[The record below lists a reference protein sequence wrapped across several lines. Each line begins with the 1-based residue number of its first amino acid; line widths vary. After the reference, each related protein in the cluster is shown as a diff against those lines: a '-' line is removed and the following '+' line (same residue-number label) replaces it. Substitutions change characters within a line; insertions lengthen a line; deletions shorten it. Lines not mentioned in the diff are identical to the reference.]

1 VYDMTTTTFDP
12 NSDSNSDSMT
22 LGRTGAPG
30 SPGAA
35 GARARAGA
43 SQVVSTLTI
52 AGRTIKKFVRTPQLI
67 VAGTA
72 QGALFLLI
80 FRYVFGGAVAHTGS
94 LRYVDFLVPGFVATS
109 VLFTGMGASAG
120 VADDLGLGLMDRL
133 RSLPISRFSIIDAN
147 VWANTALTV
156 LSLAIT
162 TGIGFAIGFRI
173 HNGVGPALEAFGMC
187 VVFGFAFCWLFVAL
201 GLFAGGPE
209 PVVPGVPL
217 DLRFQRIRPGFDDA
231 RVDAGLR
238 QPSAHH
244 RHGQH
249 GAHPDRGPRR
259 RGRAGPLAEL
269 LPAGVAGVV
278 RSHRRTGSPPG
289 GHPPAPLRDAAVPGS
304 PSCTAA

>member
-1 VYDMTTTTFDP
+1 MTTTTFD
-12 NSDSNSDSMT
+12 SDPDSHSTT
-22 LGRTGAPG
+22 LGPPG
-30 SPGAA
+30 SVPG
-35 GARARAGA
+35 GRLSRRLPRPGA

-52 AGRTIKKFVRTPQLI
+52 AGRTVKKFVRTPQLI

-120 VADDLGLGLMDRL
+120 IADDLGLGLMDRL

-147 VWANTALTV
+147 VWANAALTV

-187 VVFGFAFCWLFVAL
+187 ALFGFAFCWLFVAL
-201 GLFAGGPE
+201 GLFAGSPQAAQSLSFLVFPLTFVSSAYV
-209 PVVPGVPL
+209 PVSTMPGWMQALANHQPITAMVNTV
-217 DLRFQRIRPGFDDA
+217 RILTEGHAAEAALGHSLSYYLPA
-231 RVDAGLR
+231 SLAW
-238 QPSAHH
+238 SALIV
-244 RHGQH
+244 
-249 GAHPDRGPRR
+249 AL
-259 RGRAGPLAEL
+259 AAPLAVFRL
-269 LPAGVAGVV
+269 
-278 RSHRRTGSPPG
+278 RR
-289 GHPPAPLRDAAVPGS
+289 
-304 PSCTAA
+304 

>member
-1 VYDMTTTTFDP
+1 MTTTTFD
-12 NSDSNSDSMT
+12 SDPAALAPPGPT
-22 LGRTGAPG
+22 GRN
-30 SPGAA
+30 A
-35 GARARAGA
+35 GRGA

-52 AGRTIKKFVRTPQLI
+52 AGRTVKKFVRTPQLI

-147 VWANTALTV
+147 VWANAALTV

-162 TGIGFAIGFRI
+162 TAIGFAIGFRI

-201 GLFAGGPE
+201 GLFAGSPQAAQSLSFLVFPLTFVSSAYV
-209 PVVPGVPL
+209 PVSTMPGWMQAFANHQPITAMV
-217 DLRFQRIRPGFDDA
+217 DTVRILTEGHAAEAALGHSLSYYLPA
-231 RVDAGLR
+231 SLAW
-238 QPSAHH
+238 SALIV
-244 RHGQH
+244 
-249 GAHPDRGPRR
+249 AL
-259 RGRAGPLAEL
+259 AAPLAVIRL
-269 LPAGVAGVV
+269 
-278 RSHRRTGSPPG
+278 RR
-289 GHPPAPLRDAAVPGS
+289 
-304 PSCTAA
+304 